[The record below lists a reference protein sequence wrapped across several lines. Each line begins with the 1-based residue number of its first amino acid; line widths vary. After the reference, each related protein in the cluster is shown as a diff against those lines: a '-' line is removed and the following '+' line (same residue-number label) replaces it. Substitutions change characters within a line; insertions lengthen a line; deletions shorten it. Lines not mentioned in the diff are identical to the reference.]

1 MLITKEE
8 QKKFAA
14 LANALID
21 IPWISEDMEQPIFEH
36 AIGLLEGVLKDA
48 LPDIFQELTRSAEK
62 GIDPSQ
68 VPELTERLVAIANT
82 KVDLPYLNE
91 QQEAQ
96 LFHVVINPLVK
107 SMAKGRSLSDV
118 LPQIPSAG

>member
-14 LANALID
+14 LANTFID
-21 IPWISEDMEQPIFEH
+21 IPWISEEMEQPIFEH
-36 AIGLLEGVLKDA
+36 AIGLLEGVLQDA
-48 LPDIFQELTRSAEK
+48 LPDVFQELTRSAEK

-68 VPELTERLVAIANT
+68 VPALTERLVATANA

-96 LFHVVINPLVK
+96 LFSVVINPLVK
-107 SMAKGRSLSDV
+107 AMATGRTLSDV
-118 LPQIPSAG
+118 LPEMPS